1 MNITLL
7 KKEIKSN
14 WLQLIIFLAV
24 LTMYGVMV
32 TMMYEPELGESLKM
46 MAESM
51 PEIFAAFGMAEV
63 GETLLEF
70 LSGYLYGMLFVAFPG
85 VFIIILT
92 NRLCA
97 KYVDNGSMAYLLAGP
112 GKRREIMRTQAIFMV
127 GCLVLMVLY
136 VFGLLAVTS
145 EILFPGELDMAGF
158 FYVNVG
164 LLGILLFFGGAGFFV
179 SCLSN
184 ESRHAVGFTSA
195 VVVYTILVQMIS
207 QVGACHDILMAN
219 NVMGIENL
227 GGDLD
232 KVTNQR
238 FLFCAFPLRWY
249 MGDGTIVRAVAFVP
263 SDRIDRSVPDKEYP
277 YGVY

>member
-14 WLQLIIFLAV
+14 WLLLTIFLAV

-97 KYVDNGSMAYLLAGP
+97 KYV
-112 GKRREIMRTQAIFMV
+112 EIMALWHICWQDRENAEKLC
-127 GCLVLMVLY
+127 GHRRYLWW
-136 VFGLLAVTS
+136 AVW
-145 EILFPGELDMAGF
+145 F
-158 FYVNVG
+158 
-164 LLGILLFFGGAGFFV
+164 
-179 SCLSN
+179 
-184 ESRHAVGFTSA
+184 
-195 VVVYTILVQMIS
+195 
-207 QVGACHDILMAN
+207 
-219 NVMGIENL
+219 
-227 GGDLD
+227 
-232 KVTNQR
+232 
-238 FLFCAFPLRWY
+238 
-249 MGDGTIVRAVAFVP
+249 
-263 SDRIDRSVPDKEYP
+263 
-277 YGVY
+277 

>member
-207 QVGACHDILMAN
+207 QVG
-219 NVMGIENL
+219 
-227 GGDLD
+227 D
-232 KVTNQR
+232 K
-238 FLFCAFPLRWY
+238 
-249 MGDGTIVRAVAFVP
+249 
-263 SDRIDRSVPDKEYP
+263 
-277 YGVY
+277 

>member
-14 WLQLIIFLAV
+14 WLLLIIFLAV

-145 EILFPGELDMAGF
+145 KILFPGELDMAGF
-158 FYVNVG
+158 FCVNVG

-207 QVGACHDILMAN
+207 QVGDKF
-219 NVMGIENL
+219 ENL
-227 GGDLD
+227 KYITPVTLFDVEGLSLGEAKAWIMCAVLYLTGIALICAGIVKFNRRDL
-232 KVTNQR
+232 
-238 FLFCAFPLRWY
+238 PL
-249 MGDGTIVRAVAFVP
+249 
-263 SDRIDRSVPDKEYP
+263 
-277 YGVY
+277 